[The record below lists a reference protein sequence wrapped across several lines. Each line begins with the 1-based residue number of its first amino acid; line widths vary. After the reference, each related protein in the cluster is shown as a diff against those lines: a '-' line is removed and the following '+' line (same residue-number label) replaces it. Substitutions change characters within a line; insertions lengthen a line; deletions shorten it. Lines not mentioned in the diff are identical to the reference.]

1 MHVPRQVSTESE
13 GVDAPKRRRQGRSE
27 RSLTASEAAALI
39 GVSIATVRGWS
50 DEGAIPSHRTVGGH
64 RRFDPDELKTW
75 LRDRGAPVGAR
86 ARRRAGTGELAP
98 MPELAR
104 LLNERIDVIVDRT
117 SAGYH
122 PDVPAPIAWRTP
134 AGLQRAT
141 IRFVQAV
148 SGALETG
155 HPKNAAGRIEL
166 AGARGALEG
175 DSGAAIVAEHTRI
188 AAATL
193 REAELIIEQ
202 NPTDDDALALATV
215 HAVIDE
221 AQAAVVR
228 GAGFVLE
235 QRSTD

>member
-1 MHVPRQVSTESE
+1 MNVPRQVSTESE

-117 SAGYH
+117 SAAYAQL
-122 PDVPAPIAWRTP
+122 PKED
-134 AGLQRAT
+134 RA
-141 IRFVQAV
+141 R
-148 SGALETG
+148 
-155 HPKNAAGRIEL
+155 
-166 AGARGALEG
+166 
-175 DSGAAIVAEHTRI
+175 
-188 AAATL
+188 
-193 REAELIIEQ
+193 IIE
-202 NPTDDDALALATV
+202 TLT
-215 HAVIDE
+215 
-221 AQAAVVR
+221 AA
-228 GAGFVLE
+228 
-235 QRSTD
+235 